1 MELGPVQLKNQDLKK
16 NRYTPLIGKLIITL
30 AYLLNT
36 GFRLLV
42 ESDGCEATKMEQL
55 EARLFFIPFS
65 IGMMVWAF
73 QKIDTVFE
81 LVFFEFAIYNVI
93 KEIDWILKII
103 GFPLFAIVYGFDYA
117 HYEVYFEKHIDYAL
131 MFIVGSGVGVAES
144 VKQATET
151 ISIES
156 SLHTIAVGLVLVCF
170 KSVVGVVVTAIAT
183 WMLKVLSP
191 YFKKRSDSIKKW
203 VKNKL
208 S

>member
-1 MELGPVQLKNQDLKK
+1 VTGVEFMK
-16 NRYTPLIGKLIITL
+16 IG
-30 AYLLNT
+30 Y
-36 GFRLLV
+36 
-42 ESDGCEATKMEQL
+42 
-55 EARLFFIPFS
+55 
-65 IGMMVWAF
+65 
-73 QKIDTVFE
+73 
-81 LVFFEFAIYNVI
+81 
-93 KEIDWILKII
+93 WILKII

-117 HYEVYFEKHIDYAL
+117 RYEVYFEKHIDYAL

-203 VKNKL
+203 VKSKL